1 MDLRLKTRDLRP
13 GRRGEEE
20 EEEREGKLL
29 GKYRTTL
36 PLELRLRVFKFS
48 ESNNTFELRP

>member
-1 MDLRLKTRDLRP
+1 MVVSVDLRLKTRDLRP
-13 GRRGEEE
+13 GRRGEEEE

-36 PLELRLRVFKFS
+36 PLELR
-48 ESNNTFELRP
+48 P